1 MFHFDDMTVFNNIS
15 IVNELK
21 QMSGFND
28 LDPISF
34 FMIWYLVIFIL
45 IISNYL
51 FLNSNNNKKKKNK
64 VITLDEYINKKLE
77 EKGGYYLRS
86 KSIKRLTDEW
96 IKMN

>member
-1 MFHFDDMTVFNNIS
+1 MCHFDDMTVFNNIS
-15 IVNELK
+15 IVNELS

-51 FLNSNNNKKKKNK
+51 FSNSNNNKKKKNK
-64 VITLDEYINKKLE
+64 VITLDEYITKRLS
-77 EKGGYYLRS
+77 EKGGYNLRS
-86 KSIKRLTDEW
+86 KSTKRLTDEW